1 MNPVLTIVKE
11 TVVGLFRAYGSILF
25 AERPLV
31 GGLFIAATFWFPNT
45 ALAGLLAAI
54 AGVVTARLLQF
65 RNLDSGL
72 HIYNSL
78 LVGLSL
84 GAYYQLDMYLAVLIV
99 LGAVLAVFATV
110 AMADI
115 LWRLDRLP
123 ALSLPFVIVALTV
136 TLAAH
141 SYGTLSRYLLPMA
154 PRDDYISPMIDQFFT
169 ALGSAFFTPHPLSGM
184 LMFLGLLITSR
195 YLSLLAVAGFLC
207 GFTTYTFLSGSPH
220 PDLVAWN
227 GFNFIL
233 VAMALGGIFTVPGV
247 QSFILAMVGAVI
259 AALVTAASETFM
271 LVYGLPVM
279 AVPFLVTTMLVL
291 IALTKRPASE
301 SLQVTLEVPAL
312 PEKSAERTRLAI
324 VRHGEFGSLP
334 VLAPFYGRWDIYQ
347 GFNGPHTHQPP
358 WQHALDFYII
368 EHGKSYRTD
377 GAALNDYYCFGLPAL
392 SPVAGFVVKTLD
404 SLPDNPPGQVDMDN
418 NWGNHVLIRMQNGLY
433 ALLAHLK
440 QGSISVEVG
449 AYINPAQQL
458 AECGSSGR
466 SPQPHLHLHVQR
478 GETLGSPTSPFH
490 LTTVMFRAT
499 AKDQAQFRLFSR
511 PEEGE
516 SVMTPKTDMALVDSL
531 RMNVGRQFC
540 YQVRQ
545 PGKQDDILKKRHM
558 SVTLNLLG
566 VLRLETDSGASAA
579 FTCQDH
585 LLAFY
590 DREGPADLFLDTW
603 LLALGLTPF
612 TEGKL
617 AWHDQPSMT
626 LLPAT
631 WLQRLIA
638 QFMLPLGGG
647 MDSDYERRWSEGRW
661 QQDGEHRLA
670 VPLGASV
677 HVATSACIEPRLGCT
692 RISMK
697 TGKSTVLE
705 ATLLEIGQKADA
717 GIPAWTVVTGKE
729 QEQNNETSK

>member
-1 MNPVLTIVKE
+1 MMSSVLGNARE
-11 TVVGLFRAYGSILF
+11 TAAGLFRAYGSILF

-45 ALAGLLAAI
+45 ALAGLLAAL
-54 AGVVTARLLQF
+54 AGMVTAKLLQF
-65 RNLDSGL
+65 RNLGSGL

-110 AMADI
+110 AMADV

-123 ALSLPFVIVALTV
+123 ALSLPFVVVALTV

-154 PRDDYISPMIDQFFT
+154 PREAYISPLIDQFFT
-169 ALGSAFFTPHPLSGM
+169 ALGSAFFTPHPLAGM
-184 LMFLGLLITSR
+184 LMFVGLVITSR

-207 GFTTYTFLSGSPH
+207 GFTTYSFLSGSPH

-247 QSFILAMVGAVI
+247 YSFILAMVGAVI

-279 AVPFLVTTMLVL
+279 ALPFLITTMLIL

-301 SLQVTLEVPAL
+301 SLQVTLESPAL

-324 VRHGEFGSLP
+324 ARHGEFGSLP

-368 EHGKSYRTD
+368 EHGQSYRTD
-377 GAALNDYYCFGLPAL
+377 GTALSDYYCFGLPVL

-404 SLPDNPPGQVDMDN
+404 SLPDNAPGQVDMDN
-418 NWGNHVLIRMQNGLY
+418 NWGNHVLIRMDNGLY
-433 ALLAHLK
+433 ALLAHLR
-440 QGSISVEVG
+440 QGSIAVEVG
-449 AYINPAQQL
+449 AYVNPAQKL

-478 GETLGSPTSPFH
+478 GEPLGSPTAPFH
-490 LTTVMFRAT
+490 LTTVMFQAT
-499 AKDQAQFRLFSR
+499 AANRAEFRLFSR
-511 PEEGE
+511 PAEGA

-531 RMNVGRQFC
+531 RMNVGRRFC

-545 PGKQDDILKKRHM
+545 PGKQGDVLKKRYM

-566 VLRLETDSGASAA
+566 ALRLETDSGASAA
-579 FTCQDH
+579 FTAQEH

-590 DREGPADLFLDTW
+590 DREGPADQFLDAW
-603 LLALGLTPF
+603 LLALGLTPL

-617 AWHDQPSMT
+617 SWRDQPSMT
-626 LLPAT
+626 LLPLT
-631 WLQRLIA
+631 RLQRLLA
-638 QFMLPLGGG
+638 QLVLPLGGG
-647 MDSDYERRWSEGRW
+647 LDSDYERRWTEGRW
-661 QQDGEHRLA
+661 QQNGAHRLQL
-670 VPLGASV
+670 PLGASV
-677 HVATSACIEPRLGCT
+677 QLTTLAYIEPRLGCT
-692 RISMK
+692 RISMLSAK
-697 TGKSTVLE
+697 DTVLE

-717 GIPAWTVVTGKE
+717 GIPAWTVVTGNE
-729 QEQNNETSK
+729 QHNE

>member
-1 MNPVLTIVKE
+1 MNPVLSTVKQ
-11 TVVGLFRAYGSILF
+11 TVAGLFRAYGSILF
-25 AERPLV
+25 AERPVV
-31 GGLFIAATFWFPNT
+31 GGLFLAATFWFPNT

-54 AGVVTARLLQF
+54 AGVMTARLLQF
-65 RNLDSGL
+65 RNLGSGL
-72 HIYNSL
+72 HVYNSL

-84 GAYYQLDMYLAVLIV
+84 GAYYQLDMYLVVLIV

-110 AMADI
+110 AIADV

-136 TLAAH
+136 SLASH
-141 SYGTLSRYLLPMA
+141 SYGTLSRYLLPMT
-154 PRDDYISPMIDQFFT
+154 PRDSYISPIIDQFFT
-169 ALGSAFFTPHPLSGM
+169 ALGSAFFIPHPLSGM
-184 LMFLGLLITSR
+184 LMFAGLLITSR

-207 GFTTYTFLSGSPH
+207 GFTSYTFLSGSLH

-233 VAMALGGIFTVPGV
+233 VSMALGGIFTVPGV
-247 QSFILAMVGAVI
+247 QNFILAMVGAII

-291 IALTKRPASE
+291 TALTKRPASE
-301 SLQVTLEVPAL
+301 SLQVTLDAPAL
-312 PEKSAERTRLAI
+312 PEKSAERTRLAM

-334 VLAPFYGRWDIYQ
+334 VVAPFYGRWDIYQ

-368 EHGKSYRTD
+368 EQGKSYRTD
-377 GAALNDYYCFGLPAL
+377 GAALNDYYCFGLPVL
-392 SPVAGFVVKTLD
+392 SPVAGYVVKTLD
-404 SLPDNPPGQVDMDN
+404 SLPDNPPGQVDVDN

-440 QGSISVEVG
+440 QDSISVEVG
-449 AYINPAQQL
+449 AYVNPAQQL

-466 SPQPHLHLHVQR
+466 SPQPHLHLHVQC
-478 GETLGSPTSPFH
+478 GETLGSPTLPFH
-490 LTTVMFRAT
+490 LTTVMFQAT
-499 AKDQAQFRLFSR
+499 ATDKAQFRLFSR

-531 RMNVGRQFC
+531 RMNAGRQFC
-540 YQVRQ
+540 YQVYQ
-545 PGKQDDILKKRHM
+545 SGKQGDILKKRRM
-558 SVTLNLLG
+558 SVSLNLLG

-579 FTCQDH
+579 FSCQDH

-590 DREGPADLFLDTW
+590 DREGPADLFLDAW

-617 AWHDQPSMT
+617 TWRDQPSMS

-631 WLQRLIA
+631 RLQRLVT
-638 QFMLPLGGG
+638 QLMLPLGGG
-647 MDSDYERRWSEGRW
+647 VDSDYERSWSEGHW
-661 QQDGEHRLA
+661 QQHGTHSLTL
-670 VPLGASV
+670 PLGSPIQ
-677 HVATSACIEPRLGCT
+677 VATSACIEPRLGCT
-692 RISMK
+692 RISIQK
-697 TGKSTVLE
+697 GDSTLLE

-717 GIPAWTVVTGKE
+717 GIPAWTVVTGNE
-729 QEQNNETSK
+729 QDYK

>member
-1 MNPVLTIVKE
+1 MNPVFSSMKE

-31 GGLFIAATFWFPNT
+31 GCLFIVATFWFPNT

-54 AGVVTARLLQF
+54 AGMLTARLLQF

-84 GAYYQLDMYLAVLIV
+84 GAYYQLDIYLAVLIV
-99 LGAVLAVFATV
+99 LGAVSAVFATV
-110 AMADI
+110 AMADV

-123 ALSLPFVIVALTV
+123 ALSLPFVMVALMV

-154 PRDDYISPMIDQFFT
+154 PRDAYISPLIDQFFT
-169 ALGSAFFTPHPLSGM
+169 ALGSAFFTPHPLAGM
-184 LMFLGLLITSR
+184 LMFVGLLMTSR
-195 YLSLLAVAGFLC
+195 YLSVLAVAGFLC
-207 GFTTYTFLSGSPH
+207 GFTTYSFLSGSPH

-233 VAMALGGIFTVPGV
+233 VAMALGGIFTVPGR

-279 AVPFLVTTMLVL
+279 AVPFLLTTMFML

-301 SLQVTLEVPAL
+301 SLQVTLDAPAL
-312 PEKSAERTRLAI
+312 PEKSAERMRLGIA
-324 VRHGEFGSLP
+324 RHGEFGSLP
-334 VLAPFYGRWDIYQ
+334 VLAPFYGRWNIYQ
-347 GFNGPHTHQPP
+347 GFNGEHTHQAP
-358 WQHALDFYII
+358 WQHALDFYIS
-368 EHGKSYRTD
+368 EEGRSYRTD
-377 GAALNDYYCFGLPAL
+377 GVALNDYYCFGLPVL

-418 NWGNHVLIRMQNGLY
+418 NWGNHLLIRMHNGLY
-433 ALLAHLK
+433 VLLAHLK
-440 QGSISVEVG
+440 QGSIHVDVG

-466 SPQPHLHLHVQR
+466 SPQPHVHLHVQR
-478 GETLGSPTSPFH
+478 GELLGSPTTPFH
-490 LTTVMFRAT
+490 LTTVMFQAT
-499 AKDQAQFRLFSR
+499 ATHKPQFRLFSR
-511 PEEGE
+511 PEEGA
-516 SVMTPKTDMALVDSL
+516 SVMTPNTDMALVESL

-545 PGKQDDILKKRHM
+545 SGTQGDVFQKRHL
-558 SVTLNLLG
+558 SITLNLLG
-566 VLRLETDSGASAA
+566 ESRLVMDSGASAA

-590 DREGPADLFLDTW
+590 DREGPEDLFLDAWILT
-603 LLALGLTPF
+603 LGLTPF

-617 AWHDQPSMT
+617 TWRDQPSMS
-626 LLPAT
+626 LLPKT
-631 WLQRLIA
+631 WLQHLIM
-638 QFMLPLGGG
+638 QIMLPLGGG
-647 MDSDYERRWSEGRW
+647 LDSDYERRWSEGRW
-661 QQDGEHRLA
+661 QQHGTHRLA
-670 VPLGASV
+670 LPLGSPIAV
-677 HVATSACIEPRLGCT
+677 TTLGFIEPRMGCT
-692 RISMK
+692 RIIVQK
-697 TGKSTVLE
+697 DDATLLE

-717 GIPAWTVVTGKE
+717 GIPAWTVVTGNE
-729 QEQNNETSK
+729 QHHE